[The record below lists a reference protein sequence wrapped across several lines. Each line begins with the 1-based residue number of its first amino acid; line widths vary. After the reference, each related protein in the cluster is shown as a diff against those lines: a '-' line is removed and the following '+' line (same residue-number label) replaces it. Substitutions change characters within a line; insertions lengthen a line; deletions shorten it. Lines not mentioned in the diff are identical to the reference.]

1 MPGNNTWRRTTRRR
15 SPPPPT
21 ESARA
26 CRNPSGGL
34 PSHEPPRL
42 GQGPLTLSVRLA
54 GKQVSLFL
62 SVLGGNDIK
71 SVLSPATRAHSQLSA
86 RRTHLPMPMSLSTEV
101 RMIKGVGPQR
111 AELLAERGIHTL
123 EDLLGYL
130 PFRYEDRIH
139 FSKVKDIQPNGTYT
153 ISARVMSGQVVRNMR
168 FRRDAIYHLLVQD
181 EARGQLPCK
190 FFHGGYLEGRLKPGQ
205 LLILHGKVEIDR
217 MRPARLEM
225 INPQIELLNSE
236 EMDSTEVGRIVP
248 IYEAIGTF
256 SSKQIRRALYTAV
269 QLVDQQMPDV
279 LPEGLRARLGYPARG
294 DAIIRTHF
302 PEPAESLEG
311 LNTFRSPAQQRLIF
325 EEFFL
330 YQLSLGLDRRA
341 TRKENAIAFRVR
353 EDRIREALKRI
364 LPFKPTEAQ
373 KRVLAE
379 IVADLEKPEPMNRLL
394 QGDVGSGKTII
405 ALQAA
410 VISIENGTQ
419 AALMAPTEILAVQ
432 HFLSARR
439 ILGQAGYR
447 VELLIHGLKS
457 AEKQAALERIRSG
470 EAQLVIGTHALIE
483 ENVQFARIGFVAI
496 DEQHRFG
503 VLQRKRLMD
512 KAASYGHAPHVL
524 VLTATPIPRTLS
536 LTLYGDLDV
545 SVLDEL
551 PPGRTP
557 IETRTTSEQHLVG
570 VWEFLR
576 REVAA
581 GHQGYIVYP
590 VIEESKLELK
600 AAMEEYERLSREVF
614 PKLKLGL
621 LHGRLSSE
629 EKDEVMQRFH
639 KNEAQILVATTVV
652 EVGVDVPN
660 ATVMVIEHAE
670 RFGLSQ
676 LHQLRGR
683 IGRGAQKSHCI
694 LVAPFRMSDEG
705 RARLETMVRTS
716 NGFEIAETDLLL
728 RGPGE
733 FFGTR
738 QAGNLG
744 FHIAN
749 PLRDREFLELAR
761 REAFVLADDAAQQE
775 TLQLLLRMLP
785 PEWQRRYHL
794 AHIG

>member
-1 MPGNNTWRRTTRRR
+1 MT
-15 SPPPPT
+15 
-21 ESARA
+21 
-26 CRNPSGGL
+26 
-34 PSHEPPRL
+34 
-42 GQGPLTLSVRLA
+42 
-54 GKQVSLFL
+54 
-62 SVLGGNDIK
+62 
-71 SVLSPATRAHSQLSA
+71 
-86 RRTHLPMPMSLSTEV
+86 MSLSTGV

-111 AELLAERGIHTL
+111 AELLAQRGIHTL

-139 FSKVKDIQPNGTYT
+139 FSKVKDIQPSGTYT
-153 ISARVMSGQVVRNMR
+153 IRARVMSGQAIRTMR

-181 EARGQLPCK
+181 EAGGLLPCK

-225 INPQIELLNSE
+225 INPQIELLNSDD
-236 EMDSTEVGRIVP
+236 MDSTEVGRIVP

-256 SSKQIRRALYTAV
+256 SSKQIRRAMYAAV
-269 QLVDQQMPDV
+269 QSIDMRMADV
-279 LPEGLRARLGYPARG
+279 LPESLRVRLGYPSRG
-294 DAIIRTHF
+294 EAVIHTHF
-302 PEPAESLEG
+302 PEPSESLDA

-379 IVADLEKPEPMNRLL
+379 IVADLEKPVPMNRLL

-410 VISIENGTQ
+410 AIAIENSTQ

-439 ILGQAGYR
+439 ILGKAGYR
-447 VELLIHGLKS
+447 VELLISGLKA
-457 AEKQAALERIRSG
+457 AEKSAALDRIRSG

-483 ENVQFARIGFVAI
+483 DNVQFARLGFVAI

-512 KAASYGHAPHVL
+512 KAAAHGHAPHVL

-557 IETRTTSEQHLVG
+557 IETHLTSEPHLPG
-570 VWEFLR
+570 VWGRIR
-576 REVAA
+576 REVEA
-581 GHQGYIVYP
+581 GHQAYIVYP

-600 AAMEEYERLSREVF
+600 AAIDEYERLSREVF
-614 PKLKLGL
+614 PKLRVGL
-621 LHGRLSSE
+621 LHGRLSSD
-629 EKDEVMQRFH
+629 EKDDVMQRFR
-639 KNEAQILVATTVV
+639 KNEVQILVATTVV

-683 IGRGAQKSHCI
+683 IGRGAQKSHCV
-694 LVAPFRMSDEG
+694 LVGPVRMTDEA

-738 QAGNLG
+738 QSGDLG

-749 PLRDREFLELAR
+749 PLRDRELLDLAR
-761 REAFVLADDAAQQE
+761 REAFTLAADSAQHDAMQR
-775 TLQLLLRMLP
+775 LLRQLP

-794 AHIG
+794 ARIG

>member
-1 MPGNNTWRRTTRRR
+1 M
-15 SPPPPT
+15 
-21 ESARA
+21 A
-26 CRNPSGGL
+26 
-34 PSHEPPRL
+34 
-42 GQGPLTLSVRLA
+42 
-54 GKQVSLFL
+54 
-62 SVLGGNDIK
+62 
-71 SVLSPATRAHSQLSA
+71 
-86 RRTHLPMPMSLSTEV
+86 MSLSTEV

-111 AELLAERGIHTL
+111 AELPAERGIYTL

-153 ISARVMSGQVVRNMR
+153 IRARVMSGQAIRNMR

-181 EARGQLPCK
+181 ESGGLLPCK

-217 MRPARLEM
+217 LRPARLEM
-225 INPQIELLNSE
+225 INPQIELLNSD

-269 QLVDQQMPDV
+269 QLVDSRMADV
-279 LPEGLRARLGYPARG
+279 LPESLRVRLGYPTRG
-294 DAIIRTHF
+294 EALVHTHF
-302 PEPAESLEG
+302 PEPSESLDA

-364 LPFKPTEAQ
+364 LPFKPTDAQ

-379 IVADLEKPEPMNRLL
+379 IVADLEKPAPMNRLL

-410 VISIENGTQ
+410 VIAIENGTQ

-439 ILGQAGYR
+439 ILDKAGYR
-447 VELLIHGLKS
+447 VELLISGLRF
-457 AEKQAALERIRSG
+457 AEKQAALERIRLG
-470 EAQLVIGTHALIE
+470 GAQLVIGTHALIE
-483 ENVQFARIGFVAI
+483 ENVQFARLGFVAI

-512 KAASYGHAPHVL
+512 KAASHGHAPHVL

-557 IETRTTSEQHLVG
+557 IVTRVTSEPHLPG
-570 VWEFLR
+570 VWESLR

-581 GHQGYIVYP
+581 GRQGYIVYP

-600 AAMEEYERLSREVF
+600 AAIDEYKRLSKEVF

-639 KNEAQILVATTVV
+639 RNEVQILVTTTVV

-660 ATVMVIEHAE
+660 ATAMVIEHAE
-670 RFGLSQ
+670 RFGLAQ

-683 IGRGAQKSHCI
+683 IGRGSQKSYCI
-694 LVAPFRMSDEG
+694 LVAPFRMTDEA
-705 RARLETMVRTS
+705 RARLDTMVRTS
-716 NGFEIAETDLLL
+716 NGFEIAEADLLL

-738 QAGNLG
+738 QSGELG

-749 PLRDREFLELAR
+749 PLRDKDLLELAR
-761 REAFVLADDAAQQE
+761 KEAFALVEDGTQRE
-775 TLQLLLRMLP
+775 ELQRVLRMLP
-785 PEWQRRYHL
+785 GEWQRRYHL
-794 AHIG
+794 AKVG

>member
-1 MPGNNTWRRTTRRR
+1 MAMN
-15 SPPPPT
+15 
-21 ESARA
+21 
-26 CRNPSGGL
+26 
-34 PSHEPPRL
+34 
-42 GQGPLTLSVRLA
+42 
-54 GKQVSLFL
+54 
-62 SVLGGNDIK
+62 
-71 SVLSPATRAHSQLSA
+71 
-86 RRTHLPMPMSLSTEV
+86 LSTEV

-111 AELLAERGIHTL
+111 GELLAQRDIHTL

-139 FSKVKDIQPNGTYT
+139 FSKVKDIQPNGVYT
-153 ISARVMSGQVVRNMR
+153 IRARVMSGQAIRGMR
-168 FRRDAIYHLLVQD
+168 GGRDAIYHLLVQD
-181 EARGQLPCK
+181 EAGGSLPCK

-205 LLILHGKVEIDR
+205 LLILHGKAEIDKL
-217 MRPARLEM
+217 RPARLEM
-225 INPQIELLNSE
+225 INPQIEVLSNE

-256 SSKQIRRALYTAV
+256 GSKQIRRAMYAAV
-269 QLVDQQMPDV
+269 QLIDHRMPDV
-279 LPEGLRARLGYPARG
+279 LPDALRVRLRFPTRG
-294 DAIIRTHF
+294 EALIHTHF
-302 PEPAESLEG
+302 PDPGESLDA

-330 YQLSLGLDRRA
+330 YQLSLALDRQA
-341 TRKENAIAFRVR
+341 SRKENAIAFRLR
-353 EDRIREALKRI
+353 EDAIREALKRI
-364 LPFKPTEAQ
+364 LPFKPTAAQ

-379 IVADLEKPEPMNRLL
+379 IATDLEKPSPMNRLL

-410 VISIENGTQ
+410 VIAIENGTQ

-439 ILGQAGYR
+439 ILAKAGYR
-447 VELLIHGLKS
+447 VELLISGLKS
-457 AEKQAALERIRSG
+457 SEKSAVLERIRSG

-483 ENVQFARIGFVAI
+483 DNVAFARLGFVAI

-512 KAASYGHAPHVL
+512 KAAAHGHAPHVL

-557 IETRTTSEQHLVG
+557 IVTRMTTEQHLPG

-581 GHQGYIVYP
+581 GHQAYIVYP

-600 AAMEEYERLSREVF
+600 AAIDEYQRLSCEVF
-614 PKLKLGL
+614 PKLQLGL
-621 LHGRLSSE
+621 LHGRLSSD
-629 EKDEVMQRFH
+629 EKEEVMQRFR

-670 RFGLSQ
+670 RFGLAQ

-694 LVAPFRMSDEG
+694 LVAPFRLAVDRSAVAKDDVA

-749 PLRDREFLELAR
+749 PLRDKELLELAR
-761 REAFVLADDAAQQE
+761 REAFALAADSAQQDVM
-775 TLQLLLRMLP
+775 QRLLRQLP
-785 PEWQRRYHL
+785 PEWQRRYRL
-794 AHIG
+794 ARIG

>member
-1 MPGNNTWRRTTRRR
+1 MT
-15 SPPPPT
+15 
-21 ESARA
+21 
-26 CRNPSGGL
+26 
-34 PSHEPPRL
+34 
-42 GQGPLTLSVRLA
+42 
-54 GKQVSLFL
+54 
-62 SVLGGNDIK
+62 
-71 SVLSPATRAHSQLSA
+71 
-86 RRTHLPMPMSLSTEV
+86 MSLSTEV

-111 AELLAERGIHTL
+111 AELLAQRGIYTL
-123 EDLLGYL
+123 EDLFGYL
-130 PFRYEDRIH
+130 PFRYEDRIR
-139 FSKVKDIQPNGTYT
+139 FSKVKEIQPNGTYT
-153 ISARVMSGQVVRNMR
+153 IRARVMSGQAVRTMR
-168 FRRDAIYHLLVQD
+168 GRDAIYHLLVQD
-181 EARGQLPCK
+181 DTGQLPCK

-205 LLILHGKVEIDR
+205 DLVIHGKVEVDR
-217 MRPARLEM
+217 LRPARLEM
-225 INPQIELLNSE
+225 INPQIETLSGE
-236 EMDSTEVGRIVP
+236 GIDSTEVGRIVP

-256 SSKQIRRALYTAV
+256 GSRAIRRAMYAAV
-269 QLVDQQMPDV
+269 QQINLNMPDV
-279 LPEGLRARLGYPARG
+279 LPDELRARLGFPSRG
-294 DAIIRTHF
+294 EAIIRTHF
-302 PEPAESLEG
+302 PAPEESLDA

-325 EEFFL
+325 EEFYL
-330 YQLSLGLDRRA
+330 YQLSLALDRKA
-341 TRKENAIAFRVR
+341 ARKQNAIAFRVR
-353 EDRIREALKRI
+353 EDAVREALKRI
-364 LPFKPTEAQ
+364 LPFKPTMAQ
-373 KRVLAE
+373 KRVLGE
-379 IVADLEKPEPMNRLL
+379 IVADLEKPLPMNRLL

-410 VISIENGTQ
+410 VIAIENGTQ

-432 HFLSARR
+432 HFLSARH
-439 ILGQAGYR
+439 ILARAGYC
-447 VELLIHGLKS
+447 VELLISGLKGS
-457 AEKQAALERIRSG
+457 EKAAALERIRSG

-483 ENVQFARIGFVAI
+483 DNVEFARLGFVAI

-512 KAASYGHAPHVL
+512 KAASHGHAPHVL

-557 IETRTTSEQHLVG
+557 IVTRITSEPHLSG

-600 AAMEEYERLSREVF
+600 AAMEEYERLSRDVY

-629 EKDEVMQRFH
+629 EKDDVMQRFR
-639 KNEAQILVATTVV
+639 KNEVQILVATTVV

-670 RFGLSQ
+670 RFGLAQ

-683 IGRGAQKSHCI
+683 IGRGARKSHCI
-694 LVAPFRMSDEG
+694 LVAPPRMTDEA

-716 NGFEIAETDLLL
+716 NGFEIAETDLQL

-749 PLRDREFLELAR
+749 PLRDRELLELAR
-761 REAFVLADDAAQQE
+761 REAFALVDDSAQQHALE
-775 TLQLLLRMLP
+775 HTLRALP
-785 PEWQRRYHL
+785 GQWQRRYHL
-794 AHIG
+794 ARVG

>member
-1 MPGNNTWRRTTRRR
+1 MTMN
-15 SPPPPT
+15 
-21 ESARA
+21 
-26 CRNPSGGL
+26 
-34 PSHEPPRL
+34 L
-42 GQGPLTLSVRLA
+42 G
-54 GKQVSLFL
+54 
-62 SVLGGNDIK
+62 
-71 SVLSPATRAHSQLSA
+71 
-86 RRTHLPMPMSLSTEV
+86 TEV

-111 AELLAERGIHTL
+111 AELLAQRGIHTL
-123 EDLLGYL
+123 EDLLLYL

-139 FSKVKDIQPNGTYT
+139 FSNVKDIQPNGVYT
-153 ISARVMSGQVVRNMR
+153 IRARVMSGQAIRSMR
-168 FRRDAIYHLLVQD
+168 GGRDAIYHLLVQD
-181 EARGQLPCK
+181 EAGSSLPVK

-205 LLILHGKVEIDR
+205 QLILHGKAEIDKL
-217 MRPARLEM
+217 RPARLEM
-225 INPQIELLNSE
+225 INPQIELLSSE
-236 EMDSTEVGRIVP
+236 ELDSTEVGRIVP

-256 SSKQIRRALYTAV
+256 GSKQIRRVMYAAV
-269 QLVDQQMPDV
+269 QLIDHRMPDV
-279 LPEGLRARLGYPARG
+279 LPETLRVRLGYPTRG
-294 DAIIRTHF
+294 EALIHTHF
-302 PEPAESLEG
+302 PEPGESLDA

-330 YQLSLGLDRRA
+330 YQLSLALDRQA
-341 TRKENAIAFRVR
+341 TRKENAIAFRLR
-353 EDRIREALKRI
+353 EDAIREALKRI
-364 LPFKPTEAQ
+364 LPFKPTAAQ

-379 IVADLEKPEPMNRLL
+379 IAADLEKPAPMNRLL

-410 VISIENGTQ
+410 VIAIENGAQ

-439 ILGQAGYR
+439 ILAKAGYR
-447 VELLIHGLKS
+447 VELLISGLKA
-457 AEKQAALERIRSG
+457 AEKSAALDRIRSG

-483 ENVQFARIGFVAI
+483 DNVEFARLGFVAI

-512 KAASYGHAPHVL
+512 KAAAHGHAPHVL

-557 IETRTTSEQHLVG
+557 IATRMTTQQHLPG

-581 GHQGYIVYP
+581 GHQAYVVYP

-621 LHGRLSSE
+621 LHGRLSSD
-629 EKDEVMQRFH
+629 EKEEVMQRFR

-683 IGRGAQKSHCI
+683 IGRGVQKSHCI
-694 LVAPFRMSDEG
+694 LVASGRLTDEA

-749 PLRDREFLELAR
+749 PLRHKELLELAR
-761 REAFVLADDAAQQE
+761 REAFALAADSAQQDGMRR
-775 TLQLLLRMLP
+775 LLHQLP
-785 PEWQRRYHL
+785 TEWQRRYHL
-794 AHIG
+794 ARIG